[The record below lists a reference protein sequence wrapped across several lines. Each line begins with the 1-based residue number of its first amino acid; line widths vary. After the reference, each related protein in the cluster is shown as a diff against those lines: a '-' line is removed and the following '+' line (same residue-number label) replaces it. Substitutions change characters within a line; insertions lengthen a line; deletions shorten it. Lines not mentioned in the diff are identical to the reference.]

1 MVGQGAE
8 ELSGHRKPMAATA
21 PTQFQSDERPS
32 SLLSAA
38 ALVGPA
44 TAFVTIGLLVPLLIL
59 LRYSFNKLSP
69 RRIMIET
76 FSPDN
81 YVKFFADP
89 YYTGV
94 LWTTLRVAALCTV
107 VCLVMALPLAYVLA
121 RTQSRFKNVLIM
133 LVVLPLFIGNAVR
146 AAGWMTVFGAKG
158 FLNVTLM
165 QLGVITEPL
174 QLMYT
179 EGAVVVG
186 IIAVNLPY
194 MVLTLQSVIE
204 GINRNVE
211 EAAFSLGAG
220 PVTMFRRVLL
230 PLSLPGI
237 LAGTILTF
245 ILGMNA
251 YATPVLLGGPKFKMM
266 GPLIYGQFQ
275 LNNWPFGA
283 SVAFILMIA
292 TLALTATAN
301 ILVQRRF
308 RR

>member
-1 MVGQGAE
+1 
-8 ELSGHRKPMAATA
+8 MAATG
-21 PTQFQSDERPS
+21 PTPVLSEERPS

-44 TAFVTIGLLVPLLIL
+44 TAFVTVGLLLPLLIL
-59 LRYSFNKLSP
+59 LRYSFNKLGP

-81 YVKFFADP
+81 YLKFFADP

-220 PVTMFRRVLL
+220 PATMFRRVLL

>member
-1 MVGQGAE
+1 
-8 ELSGHRKPMAATA
+8 
-21 PTQFQSDERPS
+21 
-32 SLLSAA
+32 LLSAA

-44 TAFVTIGLLVPLLIL
+44 TAFVTVGLLLPLLIL
-59 LRYSFNKLSP
+59 LRYSFNKLGP
-69 RRIMIET
+69 RRVMIET

-94 LWTTLRVAALCTV
+94 LWTTLRVAALCTL

-283 SVAFILMIA
+283 SVAFILMTA

>member
-1 MVGQGAE
+1 
-8 ELSGHRKPMAATA
+8 MAATA
-21 PTQFQSDERPS
+21 AAQFQSEERPTS
-32 SLLSAA
+32 VLSATT
-38 ALVGPA
+38 LVGPA
-44 TAFVTIGLLVPLLIL
+44 TVFVAAGLLVPLAIL
-59 LRYSFNKLSP
+59 LRYSFNTMDP
-69 RRIMIET
+69 RRIMQET
-76 FSPDN
+76 FSLDN

-94 LWTTLRVAALCTV
+94 LWTTLRVAALCTL

-121 RTQSRFKNVLIM
+121 RTQTRFKNVLIM
-133 LVVLPLFIGNAVR
+133 LVVLPLFVGNAVR
-146 AAGWMTVFGAKG
+146 AAGWMTIFGSRG

-165 QLGVITEPL
+165 QLGIIHQPL
-174 QLMYT
+174 EIMYT
-179 EGAVVVG
+179 ENAVVAG

-220 PVTMFRRVLL
+220 PATMFRRVLL

-245 ILGMNA
+245 ILSMNA
-251 YATPVLLGGPKFKMM
+251 YATPVLLGGPKFRMM
-266 GPLIYGQFQ
+266 GPLIYGQFE

-283 SVAFILMIA
+283 SAAFILMTA
-292 TLALTATAN
+292 TLWLTATAN
-301 ILVQRRF
+301 ILIQRRF

>member
-1 MVGQGAE
+1 
-8 ELSGHRKPMAATA
+8 MAATSKA
-21 PTQFQSDERPS
+21 QLQGDDTHT
-32 SLLSAA
+32 SLLSATVLA
-38 ALVGPA
+38 GPA
-44 TAFVTIGLLVPLLIL
+44 TLFVVAGLLLPLAIL
-59 LRYSFNKLSP
+59 FRYSFNTIDR
-69 RRIMIET
+69 RRIMLET
-76 FSPDN
+76 FSLDN
-81 YVKFFADP
+81 YIKFFADP

-94 LWTTLRVAALCTV
+94 LATTLRVAALCTLT
-107 VCLVMALPLAYVLA
+107 CLVMALPLAYVLA
-121 RTQSRFKNVLIM
+121 RTQSRYKNVLIM
-133 LVVLPLFIGNAVR
+133 LVVLPLFVGNAVR
-146 AAGWMTVFGAKG
+146 AAGWMVAFGSKG
-158 FLNVTLM
+158 FLNVSLL
-165 QLGVITEPL
+165 QVGIISAPL
-174 QLMYT
+174 QIMYT
-179 EGAVVVG
+179 ETAVIVG

-220 PVTMFRRVLL
+220 PVMMFRRVLL
-230 PLSLPGI
+230 PLALPGI

-266 GPLIYGQFQ
+266 GPLVYGQFQ

-283 SVAFILMIA
+283 SVAFVLMTA

>member
-1 MVGQGAE
+1 MT
-8 ELSGHRKPMAATA
+8 ATA
-21 PTQFQSDERPS
+21 HAQFQSDEAPT
-32 SLLSAA
+32 SLLSAST
-38 ALVGPA
+38 LVGPA
-44 TAFVTIGLLVPLLIL
+44 TVFVAAGLVLPLAIL
-59 LRYSFNKLSP
+59 LRYSFNRFDP
-69 RRIMIET
+69 RRMMIET
-76 FSPDN
+76 FSLDN

-107 VCLVMALPLAYVLA
+107 ICLVMALPLAYVLA

-133 LVVLPLFIGNAVR
+133 LVVLPLFVGNAVR
-146 AAGWMTVFGAKG
+146 AAGWMTLFGSKG

-165 QLGVITEPL
+165 QLGAINEPL

-179 EGAVVVG
+179 EGAVVAG

-211 EAAFSLGAG
+211 EAAFSLGAS
-220 PVTMFRRVLL
+220 PMTMFRRVLL

-251 YATPVLLGGPKFKMM
+251 YATPVLLGGPKFRMM
-266 GPLIYGQFQ
+266 APLVYGQFQ

-283 SVAFILMIA
+283 SAAFVLMTA
-292 TLALTATAN
+292 TLGLTASAN